1 MANQAM
7 LNSNSYKTYYAI
19 TTRAEPPKTKK
30 TQKKS
35 DSTISSEKTPSK
47 KKPTK
52 AKKDV
57 PSTKKPTTKLKP
69 TKKKAPVKADRGK
82 SDETDFQSRVL
93 DEQQCKISITD
104 EGTGTKPGVPDV
116 PKYDS
121 ESNKESWGDSGE
133 EDDDDEDDTEDDRG
147 NDDGDDSDG
156 NDDDD
161 DNDGNDDDDNDGNDD
176 DDDNDG
182 NDDDI
187 DYKRTASDRD
197 ENPNINQSN
206 EEHKEEEEN
215 VDKFTNEEDDAKEE
229 NKEELDNAEE
239 LYKDEEEDAHVTLT
253 AIAQKTEGPMQSSF
267 VSYEFTKKLPK
278 FKNISP
284 TDNEI
289 AFLMDTTATPT
300 PTPTTSKV
308 INAFPTLPEFTSV
321 FRFNERVT
329 NLEKDLSEM
338 KQVDQYAQAISSV
351 PAIVDRYIENKQRE
365 SIRQAIHPHTAKCRE
380 EALADSKEYID
391 LIDTYMRAIIKE
403 EVNSQLPHI
412 LPQVVSK
419 FATPVIE
426 QNVTESLEVVM
437 EEHKSYLRADYKR
450 ELYDAL
456 VNTYNND
463 KDLFDTYGET
473 QEFDTS
479 NNDEQP
485 DNEAVSKSDW
495 YKKPKQ
501 PPTPDPDWNKRQQ
514 VDFRP
519 SQTWISNL
527 ARAEKPPTSFDE
539 LMDTPIDFSAFVM
552 NWLNIANLTQELL
565 VGLAFNLLK
574 GTSQQPSD
582 LIAYSNSDYAG
593 ASLDR
598 KSTTGGCQFL
608 GCRII
613 SWQCKKQTIVA
624 NSTTKA
630 EYIAASNCCGL

>member
-1 MANQAM
+1 MTTKAQQITLDNALVALENQCVIGKCNMRINPGMKPKEPTYQVVLDALAILHSLSLLKFQSSGCINFGLPEILNICRKIPSQEFDEPPSEEETLYFIQELSHSGEIMYHEIVSRHEDTQVYGALLPKAMANQAM

-19 TTRAEPPKTKK
+19 ATRAEPPKTKK

-35 DSTISSEKTPSK
+35 DSTISSEETPSK

-82 SDETDFQSRVL
+82 SDGTDFQSGVL
-93 DEQQCKISITD
+93 NEQQRKISITD

-133 EDDDDEDDTEDDRG
+133 EDDDDEDDTEDDGG

-156 NDDDD
+156 N
-161 DNDGNDDDDNDGNDD
+161 D

-206 EEHKEEEEN
+206 KEHKEEEEN

-239 LYKDEEEDAHVTLT
+239 LYKDVNVNLRKEDEEEDAHVTLT
-253 AIAQKTEGPMQSSF
+253 AVHDAQKTEGLMQSSF
-267 VSYEFTKKLPK
+267 VSYEFIKKLPK
-278 FKNISP
+278 FKNVSP

-289 AFLMDTTATPT
+289 AFLMDTT
-300 PTPTTSKV
+300 SH
-308 INAFPTLPEFTSV
+308 
-321 FRFNERVT
+321 

-351 PAIVDRYIENKQRE
+351 PAIVDRYIDNKQRE
-365 SIRQAIHPHTAKCRE
+365 AIRQAIQPHTAECRE

-391 LIDTYMRAIIKE
+391 LIDTYVRAIIKE

-412 LPQVVSK
+412 LPQVV
-419 FATPVIE
+419 
-426 QNVTESLEVVM
+426 
-437 EEHKSYLRADYKR
+437 
-450 ELYDAL
+450 
-456 VNTYNND
+456 
-463 KDLFDTYGET
+463 
-473 QEFDTS
+473 
-479 NNDEQP
+479 
-485 DNEAVSKSDW
+485 
-495 YKKPKQ
+495 
-501 PPTPDPDWNKRQQ
+501 
-514 VDFRP
+514 
-519 SQTWISNL
+519 
-527 ARAEKPPTSFDE
+527 
-539 LMDTPIDFSAFVM
+539 
-552 NWLNIANLTQELL
+552 
-565 VGLAFNLLK
+565 
-574 GTSQQPSD
+574 
-582 LIAYSNSDYAG
+582 
-593 ASLDR
+593 
-598 KSTTGGCQFL
+598 
-608 GCRII
+608 
-613 SWQCKKQTIVA
+613 
-624 NSTTKA
+624 
-630 EYIAASNCCGL
+630 